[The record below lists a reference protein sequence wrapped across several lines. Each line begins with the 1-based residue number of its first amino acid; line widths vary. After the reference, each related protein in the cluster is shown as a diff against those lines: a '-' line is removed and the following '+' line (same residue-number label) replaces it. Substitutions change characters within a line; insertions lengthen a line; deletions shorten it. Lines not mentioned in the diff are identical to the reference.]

1 MAFVFLW
8 SERCSIDQLV
18 MHNSLYSCLCRSV
31 TLLFAHK
38 KTTLKST
45 EFLVP
50 NVEMKIYSIV
60 LILVCC
66 YLHVIVA

>member
-8 SERCSIDQLV
+8 SQQCSTDQLV
-18 MHNSLYSCLCRSV
+18 MHNSLFSCLCQSI

-45 EFLVP
+45 EVSVP

-66 YLHVIVA
+66 YVHVIVT